1 MPLSFSRIS
10 AKLNEQRSLDPIEI
24 FQSATVSD
32 PGINDL
38 WLAQGDALRDW
49 HAARAEPDV
58 AVVLNTGAGKT
69 LVGLLVAQSLV
80 NENSGHVVYACGSIQ
95 LIEQTAAKAAGYGLE
110 VATYHS
116 SNFSNDRYTR
126 GLAPCITTY
135 QALFNGKS
143 RFSSDELTAVV
154 FDDAHIAEHL
164 LRDHFSLSISR
175 SLFPD
180 SYAQLVALFKA
191 YHDATGRASS
201 YSELESGSSASMFYV
216 PPFEV
221 AANVNAIRAV
231 LTSTGLDAKKETKF
245 SWPHIR
251 DREDLCAF
259 FISADAVTLTPPM
272 VPVDSL
278 SYFRKGVRRVYLS
291 ATLAAPDSFART
303 FGRLPSHIIAPST
316 TAGECERLIL
326 FPSKTGLS
334 GKDTAIAKTLTTGR
348 KALILVPTYR
358 RAKVWE
364 DVAKPPAREEMPDAV
379 ESFRDRDPSLPEKLI
394 LVGRYDGVDLPG
406 DTCRLLV
413 IDDLTLGSGPLER
426 FLWEGLGLS
435 NTLRSALASRI
446 VQSFGRI
453 SRGMSDH
460 GVVILT
466 GKKLV
471 DWLLIP
477 RNAEALPAF
486 LRKQIRLGYDVSRS
500 VESGTDLTFAIDACL
515 GRATDWM
522 DTYNGFMRDCEIK
535 EDRKASDALVEVAL
549 AEARF
554 MSALWKRD
562 YSGAVH
568 RLTPTLDKSFEV
580 STSTGAWHCLW
591 LGYAHELAGD
601 LDVARSMYGR
611 SHGAQQKIPGMPT
624 DSVNA
629 SRQDVPTQVIE
640 VALQMD
646 ARTDGRLE
654 VPARLHADL
663 ALLNGSGSVPQT
675 EEALRCLGQYLGF
688 ESSRPDKE
696 FGTGPDVLWVVDA
709 TTALCMEAKTDKSSG
724 HYKKEEVAQLGDHV
738 HWVQDNASV
747 KTIVP
752 VVVGPLLPATS
763 SANPGP
769 DMLVV
774 ELREFESLG
783 TRLVAALG
791 DAVSRALPITLR
803 SVLDD
808 VLGERELLWPTVFA
822 TMAKTKLR
830 LVSRIC
836 G

>member
-1 MPLSFSRIS
+1 M
-10 AKLNEQRSLDPIEI
+10 
-24 FQSATVSD
+24 
-32 PGINDL
+32 
-38 WLAQGDALRDW
+38 
-49 HAARAEPDV
+49 
-58 AVVLNTGAGKT
+58 
-69 LVGLLVAQSLV
+69 
-80 NENSGHVVYACGSIQ
+80 
-95 LIEQTAAKAAGYGLE
+95 
-110 VATYHS
+110 
-116 SNFSNDRYTR
+116 
-126 GLAPCITTY
+126 APCITTY

-143 RFSSDELTAVV
+143 RFFSDDLTAVV

-164 LRDHFSLSISR
+164 LRDHFSLSIGR

-180 SYAQLVALFKA
+180 AHAQLVALFKT

-201 YSELESGSSASMFYV
+201 YSELESGASNAVFYI

-231 LTSTGLDAKKETKF
+231 LTSSGLDAKRETKF
-245 SWPHIR
+245 SWLHIR
-251 DREDLCAF
+251 DREDLCAL

-278 SYFRKGVRRVYLS
+278 PYFRKGVRRVYLS
-291 ATLAAPDSFART
+291 ATLTAPDSFART
-303 FGRLPSHIIAPST
+303 FGRLPSRIIAPST

-326 FPSKTGLS
+326 FPSKTELS
-334 GKDTAIAKTLTTGR
+334 GKDTALAKTLTSGR

-364 DVAKPPAREEMPDAV
+364 DVAKPPTPEKMPDAL
-379 ESFRDRDPSLPEKLI
+379 ESFRDRDPSLTEKLL
-394 LVGRYDGVDLPG
+394 LVARYDGVDLPG
-406 DTCRLLV
+406 DTCRLLI
-413 IDDLTLGSGPLER
+413 IDDLTRGSGPLER

-460 GVVILT
+460 GVVIVT

-486 LRKQIRLGYDVSRS
+486 LRKQIRLGYEVSRS
-500 VESGTDLTFAIDACL
+500 VKSRADLTLAIDACL

-522 DTYNGFMRDCEIK
+522 DAYNGFMRDCKIK
-535 EDRKASDALVEVAL
+535 EDPKASDALVEVAL
-549 AEARF
+549 AEAGF
-554 MSALWKRD
+554 MSALWRRD

-568 RLTPTLDKSFEV
+568 RLAPSLNKAFEV
-580 STSTGAWHCLW
+580 STSTGAWDCLW

-611 SHGAQQKIPGMPT
+611 SHGAQQKIPST
-624 DSVNA
+624 RSDSANA
-629 SRQDVPTQVIE
+629 SQEDVPTQVAEI
-640 VALQMD
+640 ALQINT
-646 ARTDGRLE
+646 RTDGTLM
-654 VPARLHADL
+654 VPPGLHSDL
-663 ALLNGSGSVPQT
+663 AVLNGIGSAPQT
-675 EEALRCLGQYLGF
+675 EEALRSLGQYLGF

-696 FGTGPDVLWVVDA
+696 FGTGPDVLWVVSG
-709 TTALCMEAKTDKSSG
+709 TTALCMEVKTGKTSE
-724 HYKKEEVAQLGDHV
+724 HYKKEEVGQLGDHV
-738 HWVQDNASV
+738 HWVQDHARV
-747 KTIVP
+747 EGILP
-752 VVVGPLLPATS
+752 VIVGPLLPATA
-763 SANPGP
+763 SANPGA
-769 DMLVV
+769 DVLVM
-774 ELREFESLG
+774 ELSEFKNVG

-808 VLGERELLWPTVFA
+808 VLGERELLWPAVFEA
-822 TMAKTKLR
+822 MAKTR
-830 LVSRIC
+830 LQDLP
-836 G
+836 

>member
-1 MPLSFSRIS
+1 MPFSFSRIS
-10 AKLNEQRSLDPIEI
+10 AKLDGQRPLDPIEI
-24 FQSATVSD
+24 FQSATISD

-49 HAARAEPDV
+49 HAARAKPDV

-116 SNFSNDRYTR
+116 GSFSNDSYTR

-143 RFSSDELTAVV
+143 RFFSEELTAVV

-180 SYAQLVALFKA
+180 SHAQLVALFKA

-201 YSELESGSSASMFYV
+201 YSELESASSDSVFYV

-221 AANVNAIRAV
+221 AANINAIRAV
-231 LTSTGLDAKKETKF
+231 LTSAGLDDKKETKF
-245 SWPHIR
+245 SWLHIR

-259 FISADAVTLTPPM
+259 FVSSDAVTLTPP
-272 VPVDSL
+272 VIPVDSL
-278 SYFRKGVRRVYLS
+278 PYFRKSVRRVYLS

-334 GKDTAIAKTLTTGR
+334 GKDTAIAKTLTSGR

-364 DVAKPPAREEMPDAV
+364 DIAKPPAREKTPDAV
-379 ESFRDRDPSLPEKLI
+379 ESFRDRDPSLAGKLI

-435 NTLRSALASRI
+435 NTLRSSLASRI

-460 GVVILT
+460 GVIILT

-477 RNAEALPAF
+477 RNAEALPTF
-486 LRKQIRLGYDVSRS
+486 LRKQIRLGYEVSRS
-500 VESGTDLTFAIDACL
+500 VETRTDLARAVDACL
-515 GRATDWM
+515 GRETDWT
-522 DTYNGFMRDCEIK
+522 DTYGGFMRDNEIK
-535 EDRKASDALVEVAL
+535 ENQKASAELVDVAL
-549 AEARF
+549 AEAGF
-554 MSALWKRD
+554 MSALWRRD
-562 YSGAVH
+562 YADAVR
-568 RLTPTLDKSFEV
+568 RLTPTLSKAFEI

-601 LDVARSMYGR
+601 LDVARNMYRR

-624 DSVNA
+624 TSVDT
-629 SRQDVPTQVIE
+629 SREDVPTQVAE
-640 VALQMD
+640 MALQID
-646 ARTDGRLE
+646 ARADGRLM
-654 VPARLHADL
+654 VPTGLHADL

-696 FGTGPDVLWVVDA
+696 FGTGPDVLWIVNA
-709 TTALCMEAKTDKSSG
+709 TTALCMEAKTGKSSG

-738 HWVQDNASV
+738 HWVQEHAGV

-752 VVVGPLLPATS
+752 VIVGPLLPATS

-769 DMLVV
+769 DVLVV
-774 ELREFESLG
+774 ELSEFASLG
-783 TRLVAALG
+783 TRLVAGLG

-803 SVLDD
+803 SVLRD
-808 VLGERELLWPTVFA
+808 VLDERELLWPAVFG
-822 TMAKTKLR
+822 TMIKTRLR
-830 LVSRIC
+830 DLS
-836 G
+836 